1 MNFKYIYFMV
11 CLVKRMEMELALDV
25 LMLREE

>member
-1 MNFKYIYFMV
+1 MNFKYIYFMG
-11 CLVKRMEMELALDV
+11 CLVKRMEMVLALDV